1 MPAFSLPPRPAVL
14 AVCLHLL
21 RNAPLPPASGRYPR
35 RTRGFGG
42 QLEPRYIFGAAS
54 LDQWAIT
61 HSFKDGCFWANLL
74 AVWAM
79 PLPFPL

>member
-21 RNAPLPPASGRYPR
+21 RNAPLPPASGRYPW

-42 QLEPRYIFGAAS
+42 
-54 LDQWAIT
+54 
-61 HSFKDGCFWANLL
+61 
-74 AVWAM
+74 
-79 PLPFPL
+79 